1 MVHPDTGRD
10 NESLAASECAIGDRL
25 ARDIERGL
33 PEAENT
39 VWHSHSV
46 WFLDGNQMV
55 GYATL
60 KDGPAGAPPV
70 TTLPV
75 ALVNRRRLSLGA
87 LVLFVTSLALAGCG
101 ASAAPGKQV
110 PPARPPSDWTI
121 AFWAWQPSWGAR
133 YAALPDGAIG
143 DEVYVQGQ
151 VQRWPGQLLTWPEYM
166 PAAKRY
172 WLLWRFEG
180 EGFAIEHTPPSS
192 LSPQYGAF
200 LKDARRRALR
210 VEGLQIDFDCPTGRL
225 HDYAAWLA
233 VLRRELPKGTRL
245 SVTALLD
252 WFRPGTPVADVIG
265 QVDEFVPQFYDA
277 RPPTRAAMSIAEPI
291 DAARW
296 APVFNRFHVPYRIGI
311 SSFGRLRLGSTFSL
325 GPTLLQLLSSPAFD
339 PPTTEATP
347 AGERRLVLRAR
358 ETTTIEWTRF
368 EAGHALEAV
377 LPTRE
382 SVQRAYAEARKMGG
396 YCAGVAFFR
405 WPTDGETLV
414 LGPAEVLRAIGTLPL
429 DATDRV
435 DVVPGDCA
443 AVRCS
448 DLYLRPGEQFPETP
462 RTLALR
468 AGTALEYF
476 LPQPKAARAASL
488 RARDTITVRLPA
500 SHGETRLYLGRV
512 MSRTAPAFTIEGGV
526 Q

>member
-1 MVHPDTGRD
+1 M
-10 NESLAASECAIGDRL
+10 
-25 ARDIERGL
+25 
-33 PEAENT
+33 
-39 VWHSHSV
+39 
-46 WFLDGNQMV
+46 
-55 GYATL
+55 
-60 KDGPAGAPPV
+60 
-70 TTLPV
+70 
-75 ALVNRRRLSLGA
+75 LGA
-87 LVLFVTSLALAGCG
+87 TVMRTRTALTFFLTTVALAGCG
-101 ASAAPGKQV
+101 AVGASGRQDRPAQAAP
-110 PPARPPSDWTI
+110 PWTI

-133 YAALPDGAIG
+133 YAALPDGAVG

-151 VQRWPGQLLTWPEYM
+151 VQRWPGQLLTWPEHM

-180 EGFAIEHTPPSS
+180 EGFAIEHTLPSS

-200 LKDARRRALR
+200 LKDARKRALP

-225 HDYAAWLA
+225 HDYGAWLGL
-233 VLRRELPKGTRL
+233 LRRELPKGTRL

-252 WFRPGTPVADVIG
+252 WFRPGTAVDEVVR

-277 RPPTRAAMSIAEPI
+277 RPPTGAAMSIAEPI

-311 SSFGRLRLGSTFSL
+311 SGFGRLRLGSTFSL
-325 GPTLLQLLSSPAFD
+325 GPTLRQVLSSPAFD
-339 PPTTEATP
+339 RPTASATP
-347 AGERRLVLRAR
+347 AGERRLVLHAR

-405 WPTDGETLV
+405 WPTDDETLV
-414 LGPAEVLRAIGTLPL
+414 LGPAEVLRAIGKLPL
-429 DATDRV
+429 DATARV

-468 AGTALEYF
+468 AGAALEYF
-476 LPQPKAARAASL
+476 LPQPKAARAVSL
-488 RARDTITVRLPA
+488 TARDTITVRLPA
-500 SHGETRLYLGRV
+500 FHGETRLYLGRV
-512 MSRTAPAFTIEGGV
+512 MSKTAPAFTIEGGV
-526 Q
+526 R